1 MARVLEGGRNR
12 ASAQEASSFVD
23 ECDRIEQERERLL
36 HDLDVEFKAKKRAVN
51 TKANDEITA
60 QLNDAKSVGVPKTV
74 VRSIVDGQKKIRKH
88 SELLDSAKEAAR
100 ERVDQLE
107 AEQRTQAVDILTALG
122 SDFAGFGLGAAAVER
137 DGDQPAGGQ
146 QDATTAAIVAA
157 ANKEWSDAEPKA
169 KRGKSAAH

>member
-12 ASAQEASSFVD
+12 ASAEEASSYVD

-36 HDLDVEFKAKKRAVN
+36 HDLDVEFKAKKRTIN

-60 QLNDAKSVGVPKTV
+60 QLNDAKSVGVPKAV

-88 SELLDSAKEAAR
+88 AELLESAKETAR

-137 DGDQPAGGQ
+137 EGEQPGQQ
-146 QDATTAAIVAA
+146 QDATTAAIVNA
-157 ANKEWSDAEPKA
+157 ANKAWDDAEPK
-169 KRGKSAAH
+169 KGKGKSAAH